1 MQEVFNYLEEMKS
14 RGDEKAKEL
23 LLAYAFYEQLR
34 SESDDDEDT
43 QDKTF
48 IVVASFIE
56 SKTTACYKLKDTWSS
71 HEEIES
77 ARIRYNDYLKRDD
90 LYSASICKVIVS
102 TDYD

>member
-1 MQEVFNYLEEMKS
+1 MQPIIDYLQEMKE
-14 RGDEKAKEL
+14 RGDEKAKQL
-23 LLAYAFYEQLR
+23 LYKMEYPDA
-34 SESDDDEDT
+34 
-43 QDKTF
+43 KTF
-48 IVVASFIE
+48 IVVASFVE

>member
-1 MQEVFNYLEEMKS
+1 MICKRLLSICKTWDREEMKKQHILYKIK
-14 RGDEKAKEL
+14 DPDA
-23 LLAYAFYEQLR
+23 
-34 SESDDDEDT
+34 
-43 QDKTF
+43 KTF
-48 IVVASFIE
+48 IVVASFVE
-56 SKTTACYKLKDTWSS
+56 SKTTSCYKLKDTWSS

>member
-1 MQEVFNYLEEMKS
+1 MQEIIEYLQDMGS
-14 RGDEKAKEL
+14 RGDEKEKHL
-23 LLAYAFYEQLR
+23 LYKIKDPDA
-34 SESDDDEDT
+34 
-43 QDKTF
+43 KTF
-48 IVVASFIE
+48 IVVASFVE

-71 HEEIES
+71 HEKIES

>member
-1 MQEVFNYLEEMKS
+1 MQPIIDYLQEMKD
-14 RGDEKAKEL
+14 RGDEKAKHL
-23 LLAYAFYEQLR
+23 LYKIKDPDA
-34 SESDDDEDT
+34 
-43 QDKTF
+43 KTF

-56 SKTTACYKLKDTWSS
+56 SKTTSCYKLKDTWSS